1 MSPNTVKI
9 LLDKFVAIASLS
21 AALTTL
27 ASYQP
32 APPLLLAL
40 AIAGFLG
47 LYAFV
52 GENDRGLSAFSFFIG
67 VALALIALMAGG
79 A

>member
-1 MSPNTVKI
+1 MQSRTVT
-9 LLDKFVAIASLS
+9 LDKFVGIASVS

-47 LYAFV
+47 LYLCAGV
-52 GENDRGLSAFSFFIG
+52 SDRGLAFFAFFCG
-67 VALALIALMAGG
+67 VALALVGQMGG
-79 A
+79 AL